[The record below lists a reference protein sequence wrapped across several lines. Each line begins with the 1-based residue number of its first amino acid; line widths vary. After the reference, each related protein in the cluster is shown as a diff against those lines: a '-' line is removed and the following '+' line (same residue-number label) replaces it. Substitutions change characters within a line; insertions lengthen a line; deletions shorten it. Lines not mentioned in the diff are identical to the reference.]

1 MSLGMDKLMRHIIFL
16 VAMQVFRW
24 VFWVNFFGE
33 QSIAMWYVLD
43 KIAVAGCGECMGSK
57 LFLMNFIGVY
67 LVNISDVFDGTKGS
81 GTH

>member
-24 VFWVNFFGE
+24 VFWVNFFGD

-43 KIAVAGCGECMGSK
+43 KIAVAGRGECVASK
-57 LFLMNFIGVY
+57 LFVMNCIFV
-67 LVNISDVFDGTKGS
+67 
-81 GTH
+81 